1 MYQHTVLTQ
10 VALVQRLMYCYVLL
24 TELASLT
31 NLAMAAYFVFT
42 LKKVFGP
49 TYTVFSEHK
58 MVAVGNVNK
67 LNFVNASHI

>member
-42 LKKVFGP
+42 LKNVFGP
-49 TYTVFSEHK
+49 TYVFSEHK

-67 LNFVNASHI
+67 PNFVNASHI